1 VAIRPELTRRFDL
14 QDDVMYV
21 GEATFGAADSDPVW
35 TIKKIT
41 LVAGNPVAEMV
52 TAEQAAVWD
61 NRATETY
68 G

>member
-1 VAIRPELTRRFDL
+1 MAIRPELTRRFDL

-41 LVAGNPVAEMV
+41 LVAGNPVSEMV